1 MRPGSENTPSR
12 SSLSIKRFDA
22 KLDVA
27 SERLNSIVQAEHFA
41 LKEFVPIRVA
51 QIGGNDGGDFGVA
64 HVEEFKEGVDL
75 FGFQGQI
82 TQFVNLC

>member
-1 MRPGSENTPSR
+1 MMLQT
-12 SSLSIKRFDA
+12 IQ
-22 KLDVA
+22 
-27 SERLNSIVQAEHFA
+27 ERIHQLFA

-51 QIGGNDGGDFGVA
+51 QIGGDDGGDLAIA

-82 TQFVNLC
+82 T